1 MKEEWKDIKGFEG
14 QYQVS
19 NFGRVKSLERI
30 GIKSNK
36 AVFFVPET
44 ILKPIVNWRGYER
57 VGLKGKLYSVHR
69 LVAEAFIPNL
79 ENKSQVN
86 HINGIKTDN
95 RVENLEWV
103 TPSEN
108 IKHAYK
114 DLGKTPPRKGKFGKD
129 CPYSRVVLQIKNG
142 IIIAEFYG
150 CNEAGRCTGID
161 CKTINKVCRHKCN
174 TAGGYEWSYKN
185 EYKNS

>member
-14 QYQVS
+14 LYQVS
-19 NFGRVKSLERI
+19 NIGRAKSLERI

-36 AVFFVPET
+36 AVFFIPET

-79 ENKSQVN
+79 ENKLQVN

-103 TPSEN
+103 TRSES

-114 DLGKTPPRKGKFGKD
+114 YLGKVPPRKGKLGKD
-129 CPYSRVVLQIKNG
+129 YPCSRVVLQIKNG
-142 IIIAEFYG
+142 TIIAEFYG

-161 CKTINKVCRHKCN
+161 CKTINKVCSHKCN